1 MQTFDWPIRPQ
12 CTWVKCREQLTCLC
26 TWTDVARSWCLAF
39 KKNMWMKTLQD
50 FYSIQVKSWHLYEA
64 TNRKITNFTYLLV
77 LANSA
82 WIRSSFCLQTF
93 TSSALGSSYFLRR
106 FFIPRHK
113 HFPVIH
119 LSRTLVRETSSM
131 SPPCG
136 CKMEGAV
143 YLRLMDSYIFESVSL
158 SPLSP
163 KHSVR

>member
-1 MQTFDWPIRPQ
+1 MQTFDWPIKPQ

-39 KKNMWMKTLQD
+39 KKNMWIKTLQD

-64 TNRKITNFTYLLV
+64 TNRKITNFTYLFV

-106 FFIPRHK
+106 FFIPGHK
-113 HFPVIH
+113 KISQLYTSAGRWSSKLARCLHLVVAKWRAQCTYASWIH
-119 LSRTLVRETSSM
+119 TSS
-131 SPPCG
+131 
-136 CKMEGAV
+136 K
-143 YLRLMDSYIFESVSL
+143 VSL
-158 SPLSP
+158 CPP
-163 KHSVR
+163 